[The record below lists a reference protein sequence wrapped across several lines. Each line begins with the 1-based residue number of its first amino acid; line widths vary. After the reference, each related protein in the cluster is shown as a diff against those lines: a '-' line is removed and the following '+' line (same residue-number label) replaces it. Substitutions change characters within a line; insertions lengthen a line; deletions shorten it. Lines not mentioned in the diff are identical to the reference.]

1 MLYPLS
7 YRRLTSIL
15 PHHTPTL
22 TTPAPPSIIKYMPP
36 PTPPSD
42 PDPTDLDPTQAFR
55 HILQHQANGN
65 TDHALQQAHQLL
77 EDYPDDPSRHRTH
90 AWLGQTLITRKR
102 QFADG
107 LHQLQLAIQHNEQQ
121 TPPDPYTHYTAGWCH
136 EFIANALD
144 AGSGRTG
151 KGGPHQPVTE
161 TADQLYTTA
170 TQLLLRAYH
179 LLEANPDDSL
189 QGDVEDMLSA
199 IANHTGVPWDNNED
213 IKRAPPRTR

>member
-1 MLYPLS
+1 M
-7 YRRLTSIL
+7 T
-15 PHHTPTL
+15 
-22 TTPAPPSIIKYMPP
+22 P
-36 PTPPSD
+36 PTPPSS
-42 PDPTDLDPTQAFR
+42 LDPTEPEHTELEPTTAFR
-55 HILQHQANGN
+55 HILQHQAIGH
-65 TDHALQQAHQLL
+65 TDHAIQQAHQLI
-77 EDYPDDPSRHRTH
+77 EDYPDDGSRHRTH

-107 LHQLQLAIQHNEQQ
+107 LQQLHLAIEHNEQQ

-136 EFIANALD
+136 EYIANAI
-144 AGSGRTG
+144 RTG
-151 KGGPHQPVTE
+151 KGSPHQPVTE

-199 IANHTGVPWDNNED
+199 IANHTGVPWDDNED